1 MGIKL
6 RVDHHRRE
14 TYAVAVGAISLAD
27 VRSHIEEERAAGGLA
42 YPELIDAREATPDVT
57 AAEVR
62 DVVDQLRHMALD
74 ETLGPTA
81 IVVGSEVA
89 FGMLRMLE
97 ILIEEV
103 TIIRP
108 FRDYEDA
115 VRWLEG
121 LRQAG

>member
-14 TYAVAVGAISLAD
+14 TYAVATGAITLAD

-42 YPELIDAREATPDVT
+42 YPELIDAREASPDVT
-57 AAEVR
+57 SAEVR

-81 IVVGSEVA
+81 IVVASEVA

-108 FRDYEDA
+108 FRDYDEA

-121 LRQAG
+121 QRQAG

>member
-1 MGIKL
+1 VGIQL
-6 RVDHHRRE
+6 RVDHQRRE
-14 TYAVAVGAISLAD
+14 TYAVATGAITLAD

-42 YPELIDAREATPDVT
+42 YPELIDARHATPDVT
-57 AAEVR
+57 PAEVR

-81 IVVGSEVA
+81 IVVASEVA

-103 TIIRP
+103 AVIRP
-108 FRDYEDA
+108 FRDYDEA

-121 LRQAG
+121 QRKAG

>member
-1 MGIKL
+1 M
-6 RVDHHRRE
+6 
-14 TYAVAVGAISLAD
+14 TS
-27 VRSHIEEERAAGGLA
+27 
-42 YPELIDAREATPDVT
+42 
-57 AAEVR
+57 AEVR

-81 IVVGSEVA
+81 IVVASEVA

-108 FRDYEDA
+108 FRDYDEA

-121 LRQAG
+121 SGRRDDGGRRARAPLRGPISGDDPARRVCGPARGCRAWR